1 MTTSKQDESAADP
14 VKSWTSSGVGK
25 SRHRKSCDFQ
35 KYMEFLGL
43 KIWTCQKK
51 KRKSQQSQ
59 TFPKKTEISAIPNGL
74 FIRKSWDITSH
85 QHANHLRRRWEPLV
99 AASRLRLVTQCSHST
114 PEKISSLGKSCKSG
128 KDKWLIVFYCNN
140 PQNNRNINSNEN
152 SEQMNIG
159 LFFSRSSFCNGSL
172 TNHHHKD
179 VLY

>member
-1 MTTSKQDESAADP
+1 
-14 VKSWTSSGVGK
+14 
-25 SRHRKSCDFQ
+25 
-35 KYMEFLGL
+35 
-43 KIWTCQKK
+43 
-51 KRKSQQSQ
+51 
-59 TFPKKTEISAIPNGL
+59 L

-99 AASRLRLVTQCSHST
+99 AASRLWQHNALILHRK
-114 PEKISSLGKSCKSG
+114 KISSLGKSCKSG

-152 SEQMNIG
+152 SEQMNMG

-179 VLY
+179 VL

>member
-1 MTTSKQDESAADP
+1 MDLS
-14 VKSWTSSGVGK
+14 
-25 SRHRKSCDFQ
+25 
-35 KYMEFLGL
+35 
-43 KIWTCQKK
+43 KK

-59 TFPKKTEISAIPNGL
+59 TVCSYGNHGTSQATSMRITCEGDGNPLLLQVISVWQHNALIL
-74 FIRKSWDITSH
+74 HRK
-85 QHANHLRRRWEPLV
+85 
-99 AASRLRLVTQCSHST
+99 
-114 PEKISSLGKSCKSG
+114 KISSLGKSCKSG

-152 SEQMNIG
+152 SEQMNMG